1 VYDCSLIVIPQTED
15 GLADY
20 DWESFPPS
28 KLDNGRGGFTII
40 DECTGIDGKLVTR
53 HAFIHGHV
61 HGLVFAETVT
71 VEKTGRVD
79 GVIFCRNLTVFGS
92 VKANIV
98 CDNILVRTG
107 GQLSANLKYRNL
119 KIEPGGSVGGKFERR
134 VLIEGKSAAPAASP
148 SKQSVKRG

>member
-1 VYDCSLIVIPQTED
+1 VYDCSLIVVPQTED
-15 GLADY
+15 DLAEY
-20 DWESFPPS
+20 DWENFPPS
-28 KLDNGRGGFTII
+28 KLDNGRGGFSII
-40 DECTGIDGKLVTR
+40 DECTGIEGKLVTR
-53 HAFIHGHV
+53 HAFIHGQV
-61 HGLVFAETVT
+61 QGLVFAETVT

-79 GVIFCRNLTVFGS
+79 GVIFCRNLTVFGA

-134 VLIEGKSAAPAASP
+134 VLIEGQSAEATSP
-148 SKQSVKRG
+148 FSRKRG

>member
-1 VYDCSLIVIPQTED
+1 MYDCSLIVVPQTED
-15 GLADY
+15 DLAEY

-28 KLDNGRGGFTII
+28 KLDNGRGGFSII
-40 DECTGIDGKLVTR
+40 DECTGIEGKLVTR
-53 HAFIHGHV
+53 HAFIHGQV
-61 HGLVFAETVT
+61 QGLVFAETVT

-79 GVIFCRNLTVFGS
+79 GVIFCKNLTVFGS

-134 VLIEGKSAAPAASP
+134 VLIEGQSAEPFKHGA
-148 SKQSVKRG
+148 KRG